1 MTDDD
6 LETLLRGALPP
17 MTDERP
23 ERDVWPSLLERVDA
37 RHGWAWL
44 DLGLAAA
51 IVIVLAIFPEW
62 LSLLAYHL

>member
-6 LETLLRGALPP
+6 LERLVRGAVRRAPDAGP
-17 MTDERP
+17 Q
-23 ERDVWPSLLERVDA
+23 RDVWPRLIERIDA
-37 RHGWAWL
+37 RRGWNWL

-51 IVIVLAIFPEW
+51 VVAILAMFPEW